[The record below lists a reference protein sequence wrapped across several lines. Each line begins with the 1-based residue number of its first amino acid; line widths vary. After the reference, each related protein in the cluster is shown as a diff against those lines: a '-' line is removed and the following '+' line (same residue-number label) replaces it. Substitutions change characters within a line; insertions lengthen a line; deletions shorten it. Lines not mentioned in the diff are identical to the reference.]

1 MDSKAPVFE
10 NIEAPPSLKEIA
22 FEKIKE
28 SILAHKL
35 TPGQFYSEQAIAG
48 ELGISKTPVHQ
59 ALNDLENMGFV
70 KLLPRRGFQI
80 RILSKKDIDDLF
92 EYRRALER
100 AVIIHITEKLT
111 DESIREIEA
120 INAQAARATDPIRF
134 QKFDRKFHRYLIS
147 LSENQYIIR
156 ALENVWD
163 LCDWVGTEIF
173 RHKYSIKEALSEHMD
188 IAAVLK
194 TRNVDTAVMA
204 MKRHLKNSK
213 KRYLSRVIRF
223 EEEGT

>member
-1 MDSKAPVFE
+1 MAGKPPVFE
-10 NIEAPPSLKEIA
+10 NIEAPPSLKDIA

-28 SILAHKL
+28 SILTHKL
-35 TPGQFYSEQAIAG
+35 IPGHVYSEQAIAG

-70 KLLPRRGFQI
+70 KLLPRKGFQI
-80 RILSKKDIDDLF
+80 MVLSKKDIDDLF

-120 INAQAARATDPIRF
+120 INAQAAKATDPIRF
-134 QKFDRKFHRYLIS
+134 QKVDRQFHRYLIS
-147 LSENQYIIR
+147 LSENRYIIR
-156 ALENVWD
+156 SLENVWD
-163 LCDWVGTEIF
+163 LCDWVGAEIF
-173 RHKYSIKEALSEHMD
+173 RHKYSIKEALSEHVD
-188 IAAVLK
+188 IAEVIK
-194 TRNVDTAVMA
+194 TRNVDAAVMA

-213 KRYLSRVIRF
+213 KRYLSRVIRS
-223 EEEGT
+223 EEEGN